1 VRVSR
6 TRLLDRGGIAV
17 TELNE
22 AAADPTFEELLATI
36 ARYDDPDD
44 KLTIA
49 LGNFN
54 RLRAERDDFKRALIE
69 QTERLTVALGEAS
82 ELSEKRLAIIG
93 ALFEVLNKHPEL
105 NAEVVSALAALSPD
119 ADLLKK

>member
-1 VRVSR
+1 V
-6 TRLLDRGGIAV
+6 
-17 TELNE
+17 N
-22 AAADPTFEELLATI
+22 
-36 ARYDDPDD
+36 
-44 KLTIA
+44 
-49 LGNFN
+49 
-54 RLRAERDDFKRALIE
+54 
-69 QTERLTVALGEAS
+69 GEAS